1 MTPEKYKV
9 ARKRL
14 GTQAEVAKMLG
25 VSRQLLSMRETGSEG
40 TSIDREAVLAMRYL
54 LERRNE

>member
-1 MTPEKYKV
+1 MTSEKYKE

-25 VSRQLLSMRETGSEG
+25 VSRQLLSMRETGSDG
-40 TSIDREAVLAMRYL
+40 TSIDQEAVLAMRYL
-54 LERRNE
+54 LERRKK